1 MLSSRRPLGVLVLS
15 VALEAELLEAELL
28 EDSALVGGRIPACGG
43 NDALIVLLPMEL
55 DPLKSPSE
63 E

>member
-15 VALEAELLEAELL
+15 VALEAELLE
-28 EDSALVGGRIPACGG
+28 DSALVVGRIPACGG